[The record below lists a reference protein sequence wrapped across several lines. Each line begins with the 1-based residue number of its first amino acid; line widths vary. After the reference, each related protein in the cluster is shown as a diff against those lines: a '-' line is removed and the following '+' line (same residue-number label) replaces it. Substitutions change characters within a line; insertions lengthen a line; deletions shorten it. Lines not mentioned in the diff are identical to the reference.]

1 MINISERMEHYRITG
16 LSLVA
21 IEKSKISKSDYFG
34 VLEAGSDQKINE
46 HTIFNACS
54 ISKFLTSILV
64 SKLVEQ
70 GFLNLDEDI
79 NKKLVSWKVPDN
91 QFTKH
96 KKVTLRNLLCHQSGI
111 VDPESSFTAV
121 ESFNDMPSMLE
132 ILDGKTP
139 YCKTPIEITYEPE
152 SEFHYSDAGFCVI
165 QLLIEDTMGKPF
177 SVLMDELIFQP
188 LSMTNSTFSST
199 LSTSNTDNFACGH
212 DKNGELIS
220 GKYAIYPYLAACGIW
235 TTPNDLAKLLLDVTS
250 AIKGQS
256 KLGLT
261 ATRIKELFRPQGCK
275 EWAGLGVF
283 LDGAEEKLEF
293 SSLGWGVG
301 FQCMLVAYP
310 YLEKGMIMMTNTDTG
325 VHQMKGIM
333 GEIYHSLS

>member
-16 LSLVA
+16 LSLVT

-275 EWAGLGVF
+275 EWVGLGVF
-283 LDGAEEKLEF
+283 LDVAEEKLEF

-310 YLEKGMIMMTNTDTG
+310 YLEKGIIMMTNTDTG